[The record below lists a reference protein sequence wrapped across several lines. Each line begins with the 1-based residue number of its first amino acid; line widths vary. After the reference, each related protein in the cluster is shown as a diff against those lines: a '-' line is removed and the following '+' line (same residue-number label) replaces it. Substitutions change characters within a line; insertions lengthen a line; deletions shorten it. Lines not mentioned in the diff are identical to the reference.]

1 MFLFGTPEDTAR
13 LYLEQA
19 SASGGVGLKDLHY
32 EELELEELRDL
43 LVYLRIA
50 YHRALRDTGDE
61 EVVSTIVG
69 WHDDVFLHALD
80 VVEGFRELVCSR
92 IHKPIGDWNKY
103 WGLAG
108 CGSAN

>member
-32 EELELEELRDL
+32 EEMELEELRDL

-50 YHRALRDTGDE
+50 YHRAARDTEDE
-61 EVVSTIVG
+61 EVVSIITE
-69 WHDDVFLHALD
+69 WHDELFLYLLD
-80 VVEGFRELVCSR
+80 ATDDLRELVCSR
-92 IHKPIGDWNKY
+92 IHKPIGNWNKY
-103 WGLAG
+103 HKLAG
-108 CGSAN
+108 CPSAN